1 MRVIFKLVFAVLLI
15 TFLFLTYLTLIGIE
29 TDKFNSQ
36 IKEEIKT
43 INKDLDVDLKKIKLI
58 LDPIQFKL
66 NIKTLG
72 SRFKNK
78 NEIVEIESIKAEISL
93 RSLINSKFSVKNL
106 EISTKSIEVNNL
118 IAFIR
123 SLKNTPQ
130 LFILEKI
137 IDKGYLIADI
147 KLEFDTQGKIKDNY
161 TIRGFVKDI
170 KFSLLKKYNFKE
182 LSFNFEFKK
191 DNLFLSNTS
200 LDFNNLGLI
209 SEEILIQNKK
219 NNFYIS
225 GKIDNKILNF
235 NKDNLELFINP
246 FFPDLKIEKLNF
258 SSKNTF
264 SLILNKKFQFKD
276 LKINSKISIDELVI
290 NNSLGLEKF
299 FPQVKENITLISND
313 LEVKYTKDNLLIAGN
328 GDLLFQNNKDS
339 LSYTLNKKDNIFDFK
354 TQIKIKDNP
363 LKINLLNYEKNN
375 KDEAFIRFEGIKKE
389 NEKILIDLF
398 SLKEKLNTIV
408 IEKLTFDKQFGII
421 DINNVK
427 LDYIDKEK
435 RKNLIN
441 LKKKDKEYFLTGSA
455 FNANSLIEEL
465 LEDDDSKPSIIDINS
480 KININID
487 KIYIDNDY
495 SLNNFNGFLSFKDKK
510 ILTASLIGNFS
521 NIKKLKFTINTV
533 NNNKVITLFSDK
545 AKPIVKRYKFIKG
558 FDEGLLDFNS
568 TKKSKKSTSTL
579 KIYDFKLK
587 ELPVLTK
594 ILTLASLQGIAD
606 ILSGEGIRF
615 DEFEMNFK
623 KEKDLIS
630 IEEIYAIGPAISILM
645 DGYVEKNKLVSLR
658 GTLVP
663 ATTINKA
670 IGSIPLLGKILVGSR
685 TGEGVFGVS
694 FKIKGPPKNLE
705 TTVNPIKTLT
715 PRFITRTLEKIKK
728 N

>member
-147 KLEFDTQGKIKDNY
+147 KLEFDAQGKIKDNY

-313 LEVKYTKDNLLIAGN
+313 LELKYTKDNLLIAGN

-339 LSYTLNKKDNIFDFK
+339 LSYTLNKKDNIFGFK

-465 LEDDDSKPSIIDINS
+465 LEDNDSKPSIIDINS

-495 SLNNFNGFLSFKDKK
+495 SLNNFSGFLSFKDKK

-558 FDEGLLDFNS
+558 FDEGLLDFIS

>member
-363 LKINLLNYEKNN
+363 LKINFLNYEKNN
-375 KDEAFIRFEGIKKE
+375 KDEAFIKFEGFE
-389 NEKILIDLF
+389 PL
-398 SLKEKLNTIV
+398 
-408 IEKLTFDKQFGII
+408 
-421 DINNVK
+421 
-427 LDYIDKEK
+427 
-435 RKNLIN
+435 
-441 LKKKDKEYFLTGSA
+441 
-455 FNANSLIEEL
+455 
-465 LEDDDSKPSIIDINS
+465 
-480 KININID
+480 
-487 KIYIDNDY
+487 
-495 SLNNFNGFLSFKDKK
+495 
-510 ILTASLIGNFS
+510 NFS
-521 NIKKLKFTINTV
+521 
-533 NNNKVITLFSDK
+533 
-545 AKPIVKRYKFIKG
+545 RR
-558 FDEGLLDFNS
+558 S
-568 TKKSKKSTSTL
+568 TH
-579 KIYDFKLK
+579 
-587 ELPVLTK
+587 P
-594 ILTLASLQGIAD
+594 LTLYSFGLYLMIERQG
-606 ILSGEGIRF
+606 F
-615 DEFEMNFK
+615 
-623 KEKDLIS
+623 
-630 IEEIYAIGPAISILM
+630 
-645 DGYVEKNKLVSLR
+645 V
-658 GTLVP
+658 
-663 ATTINKA
+663 
-670 IGSIPLLGKILVGSR
+670 VGW
-685 TGEGVFGVS
+685 V
-694 FKIKGPPKNLE
+694 
-705 TTVNPIKTLT
+705 
-715 PRFITRTLEKIKK
+715 
-728 N
+728 